1 MEKEFDNEIAL
12 FKAQLELVSRSSKKG
27 IIEKLQWFFLDLK
40 QGFAF
45 SASNQ
50 RINLPSRS
58 IYVDLVFYN
67 RNLINTVLVNFRK
80 GNIQQ
85 QDVDKMNLA
94 VGFYNNQRLEEEN
107 ETVGI
112 IIGQLKNEV
121 VVEYIYT
128 KNEDK
133 KSVIP
138 YETVLPNKEKLKAL
152 LIGK

>member
-27 IIEKLQWFFLDLK
+27 IIEKLQWFFLDSRP
-40 QGFAF
+40 GFAF

-67 RNLINTVLVNFRK
+67 RNLRNTVLVNFRK

-85 QDVDKMNLA
+85 QDVNKMNLA
-94 VGFYNNQRLEEEN
+94 VDFYNNQRLEEEH

-121 VVEYIYT
+121 VVDYIYT

-133 KSVIP
+133 NSVVP
-138 YETVLPNKEKLKAL
+138 YETVLPNEEKLKVL